1 MKKTMSA
8 LVVLIALS
16 ACAKS
21 EPQPEPEPQK
31 EVYKIVGEGNVF
43 LTTVDQQYL
52 YTHIENGAVLYST
65 ANAPKIGFD
74 VTIDP
79 NTAYQTILGVGASF
93 TDASAYLINQVLS
106 SQDQDALMEKLFSQ
120 DKGIGLSFIRNPM
133 GSSDFSRTFYSYDDQ
148 PVGSLDEDLSDFSI
162 AHDQQDIIP
171 LVKQALS
178 LNPNLKVMMSPWSPP
193 AWMKTSGTMVGG
205 SLLSK
210 YFKQYAQ
217 YFVKTIQAYQAQGI
231 DLFAVSVQNEPLYV
245 PTNYAGSGMSADSQ
259 ANFIKNA
266 LKPAFM
272 EAGLDTLILAYDHN
286 WDRKDYPLTVL
297 EKAGAEVDGVAW
309 HVYGGNVIA
318 QTEVYRAYPDK
329 DVYFT
334 EASGGEWIPPFEQ
347 AFLSQI
353 KTGIDVF
360 RNYSKTYVL
369 WNMALDENNGPV
381 VPGFGRSTCRGVVTV
396 DQQTGDL
403 RYNLDF
409 YTLAHF
415 SDQLQKDAIRI
426 DSTKAEG
433 NFTSVAFLNP
443 DKSISV
449 VLYNIKAQDRDA
461 LIHLGEET
469 LVVRMPAKSVAT
481 VSFQTQIVK

>member
-1 MKKTMSA
+1 
-8 LVVLIALS
+8 
-16 ACAKS
+16 
-21 EPQPEPEPQK
+21 
-31 EVYKIVGEGNVF
+31 
-43 LTTVDQQYL
+43 
-52 YTHIENGAVLYST
+52 
-65 ANAPKIGFD
+65 
-74 VTIDP
+74 
-79 NTAYQTILGVGASF
+79 
-93 TDASAYLINQVLS
+93 
-106 SQDQDALMEKLFSQ
+106 
-120 DKGIGLSFIRNPM
+120 M

-148 PVGSLDEDLSDFSI
+148 PDGTTDEDLSDFSI
-162 AHDQQDIIP
+162 THDQADIIP

-178 LNPNLKVMMSPWSPP
+178 LNPDLKVMMSPWSPP
-193 AWMKTSGTMVGG
+193 AWMKTSGNMVGG

-210 YFKQYAQ
+210 YFSQYAQ
-217 YFVKTIQAYQAQGI
+217 YFVKTIQAYQSEGI

-266 LKPAFM
+266 LKPAFI
-272 EAGLDTLILAYDHN
+272 EAGIDTKILAYDHN

-297 EKAGAEVDGVAW
+297 EKASDAVDGVAW
-309 HVYGGNVIA
+309 HVYGGNVIS

-381 VPGFGRSTCRGVVTV
+381 VPDFGRSTCRGVVTV
-396 DQQTGDL
+396 DQQTHTL
-403 RYNLDF
+403 TYNLDY

-415 SDQLQKDAIRI
+415 SDHLKKDAIRI
-426 DSTKAEG
+426 ESTKAEG
-433 NFTSVAFLNP
+433 NFTSVAFMNP
-443 DKSISV
+443 DHSISV
-449 VLYNIKAQDRDA
+449 VIYNIKAQDRDA

-469 LVVRMPAKSVAT
+469 LVVHMPAKSVVT
-481 VSFQTQIVK
+481 VAFQTQVVQ

>member
-1 MKKTMSA
+1 MKKSLSA
-8 LVVLIALS
+8 LVVFIALS
-16 ACAKS
+16 ACAKTEPKP
-21 EPQPEPEPQK
+21 EPQPHK
-31 EVYKIVGEGNVF
+31 DVYKIVGVAAVF
-43 LTTVDQQYL
+43 LTTIDQQYL
-52 YTHIENGAVLYST
+52 YTHLENGAVLYPKT
-65 ANAPKIGFD
+65 DAPKIGFD
-74 VTIDP
+74 VTIEP
-79 NTAYQTILGVGASF
+79 NTKFQTVLGVGASF

-106 SQDQDALMEKLFSQ
+106 TQDRDALMEKLFSQ

-148 PVGSLDEDLSDFSI
+148 PDGTTDEDLSDFSI
-162 AHDQQDIIP
+162 THDQADIIP

-178 LNPNLKVMMSPWSPP
+178 LNPDLKVMMSPWSPP
-193 AWMKTSGTMVGG
+193 AWMKTSGNMVGG

-210 YFKQYAQ
+210 YFSQYAQ
-217 YFVKTIQAYQAQGI
+217 YFVKTIQAYQSEGI

-266 LKPAFM
+266 LKPAFI
-272 EAGLDTLILAYDHN
+272 EAGIDTKILAYDHN

-297 EKAGAEVDGVAW
+297 EKASDAVDGVAW
-309 HVYGGNVIA
+309 HVYGGNVIS

-381 VPGFGRSTCRGVVTV
+381 VPDFGRSTCRGVVTV
-396 DQQTGDL
+396 DQQTHTL
-403 RYNLDF
+403 TYNLDY

-415 SDQLQKDAIRI
+415 SDHLKKDAIRI
-426 DSTKAEG
+426 ESTKAEG
-433 NFTSVAFLNP
+433 NFTSVAFMNP
-443 DKSISV
+443 DHSISV
-449 VLYNIKAQDRDA
+449 VIYNIKAQDRDA

-469 LVVRMPAKSVAT
+469 LVVHMPAKSVVT
-481 VSFQTQIVK
+481 VAFQTQVVQ